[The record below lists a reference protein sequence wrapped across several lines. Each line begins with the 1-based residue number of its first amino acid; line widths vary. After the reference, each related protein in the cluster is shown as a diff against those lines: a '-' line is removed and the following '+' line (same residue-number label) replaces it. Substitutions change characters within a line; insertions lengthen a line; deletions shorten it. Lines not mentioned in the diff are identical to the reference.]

1 MTYKLMVTAK
11 GMFELNWVEN
21 PDGSPV
27 SRSSLD
33 SKSWLVESNY
43 KDRIYTDDF
52 LKQTGL
58 VWKKNV
64 GRPTII
70 QNANG
75 WTVRQL

>member
-1 MTYKLMVTAK
+1 MVTAK

-64 GRPTII
+64 GRPMVI